1 MNLLLAWE
9 LGGGLGH
16 VARLQGLGR
25 LLREDGHKLT
35 YAFRNPGA
43 AAQLRQSDLDHVHSA
58 PAMTV
63 MPGSRRAA
71 YDYADLLLLRGY
83 ESTERLHQKVAGWLD
98 LIRTSGAECI
108 IADHAPTACL
118 AAHVAGIRSITVGTG
133 FTVPPLTKPLNPLMP
148 NSPEPEAGQ
157 FSLENRLD
165 RAVADLLKQYG
176 KPEVD
181 RAVEA
186 VGDAGLVLLHCVSD
200 YPANPV
206 DANLRAMETMR
217 RAFGKPVG
225 FSDHTLGTE
234 VALAAVALGAI
245 VIEKHFTL
253 DRGLPG
259 PDHAASLQPDELF
272 VLISGIRVV
281 ESALGTGIKR
291 PAHSELKT
299 LDCVRKSLVAA
310 RPLKAGDRISEDM
323 LAVRRP
329 GGGLAPDKRV
339 ALIGRRLAHDVE
351 AGGLVTLE
359 DTS

>member
-1 MNLLLAWE
+1 MKPNIMIGDRAIGVDQPCFVIAEAGVNHNGNLDLALE
-9 LGGGLGH
+9 L
-16 VARLQGLGR
+16 V
-25 LLREDGHKLT
+25 D
-35 YAFRNPGA
+35 A
-43 AAQLRQSDLDHVHSA
+43 AAHAGADAVKFQTFTADTLVSPLA
-58 PAMTV
+58 PQF
-63 MPGSRRAA
+63 P
-71 YDYADLLLLRGY
+71 YAR
-83 ESTERLHQKVAGWLD
+83 E
-98 LIRTSGAECI
+98 GAEGELSQHEMLSRLELPHEM
-108 IADHAPTACL
+108 HAPIKRRCEERGIMFLSTPFHESDADWL
-118 AAHVAGIRSITVGTG
+118 ETFGVPAFKIPSGEITNLPFLRHVAGKGMPIVLSTG
-133 FTVPPLTKPLNPLMP
+133 MATL
-148 NSPEPEAGQ
+148 A
-157 FSLENRLD
+157 
-165 RAVADLLKQYG
+165 
-176 KPEVD
+176 EVD

-234 VALAAVALGAI
+234 VALAAVALGAV

-291 PAHSELKT
+291 PARSELKT

-310 RPLKAGDRISEDM
+310 RPLEAGDRISEDM

-329 GGGLAPDKRV
+329 GGGLAPDMRV

-351 AGGLVTLE
+351 AGALVTLE